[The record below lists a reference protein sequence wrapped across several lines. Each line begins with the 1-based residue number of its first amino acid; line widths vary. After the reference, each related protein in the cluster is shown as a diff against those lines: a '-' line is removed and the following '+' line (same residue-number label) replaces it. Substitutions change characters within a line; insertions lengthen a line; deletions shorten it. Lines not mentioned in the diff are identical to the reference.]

1 MPDHPMPYTIVRSN
15 RRTLAVCVLPD
26 GRVEARAPRRFPAAA
41 IERFVRQKADW
52 IAARQTEA
60 LGRNREREV
69 LRPAPGGTLPLGGV
83 EYPLVAGESF
93 GFNGERFTLPAEGW
107 PAARSALIAL
117 YGEKTRELA
126 EQRLGGFAARLG
138 VKPAEV
144 KVSRAVRRWGSC
156 SGKGSLNFSWMLA
169 AADLRAVDYVL
180 VHELCHLSEPNHSA
194 AFWRLVEEVLPDYR
208 ERKRLLRQ
216 TERRLSV
223 LTEEP
228 IPGE

>member
-1 MPDHPMPYTIVRSN
+1 M
-15 RRTLAVCVLPD
+15 
-26 GRVEARAPRRFPAAA
+26 
-41 IERFVRQKADW
+41 
-52 IAARQTEA
+52 
-60 LGRNREREV
+60 
-69 LRPAPGGTLPLGGV
+69 

-93 GFNGERFTLPAEGW
+93 GFNGGAVYPAGGGLAGGPVRFDCPVWG
-107 PAARSALIAL
+107 
-117 YGEKTRELA
+117 KTRELA

-180 VHELCHLSEPNHSA
+180 VHELCHLREPNHSA